1 MNVLVA
7 CEESQRVTIEF
18 RKLGHKAYSCDLLD
32 CSGNHPEWHIKK
44 DVTLLLN
51 GNCIFNTVDGLEH
64 EISGKWD
71 MIIAFPPCTYLTVTG
86 KRWYNYEKYGDK
98 AIQRML
104 DRNDAIKFFM
114 TIVNADCDKIAI
126 ENPVGIMSTQW
137 RKPDQI
143 IQPYQYGDAYEKRT
157 CIWLKGLPMFLPTK
171 IVDIPDRI
179 QFKSGKTMAKWYVEA
194 GNLSKEQRAL
204 VRSKTFPGIA
214 KAMATQWGSEEKHYD
229 DYTSED
235 FINAGIAK
243 ECKQKPPKGHIYID
257 TDSVKVAPLPEQ
269 QTSEESITDTIIAD
283 DNSSYNI
290 EVLRAKQDLNTKY
303 SNSYRKHL
311 HAIINPEWHHVSLAT
326 LANID
331 NDMLDEKRR
340 HYMKVYRMTANVINS
355 IYKCNKLTSIDKLRT
370 NLIQTVRTMAKN
382 EKIEW
387 ALVQYVKAKIDNCYL
402 VNGLQSSFYS
412 KTYGHNK
419 SRSYTKTFFI

>member
-1 MNVLVA
+1 MKVLVA
-7 CEESQRVTIEF
+7 CEESQRVTMEF
-18 RKLGHKAYSCDLLD
+18 RKLGHDAYSCDLLD

-86 KRWYNYEKYGDK
+86 NRWYNYEKYGDK

-114 TIVNADCDKIAI
+114 TIANADCDKIAI

-157 CIWLKGLPMFLPTK
+157 CLWLKGLPMLSPTK
-171 IVDIPDRI
+171 IVEIPDRI

-214 KAMATQWGSEEKHYD
+214 KAMATQWGSEE
-229 DYTSED
+229 
-235 FINAGIAK
+235 
-243 ECKQKPPKGHIYID
+243 
-257 TDSVKVAPLPEQ
+257 
-269 QTSEESITDTIIAD
+269 SIIDTIISD
-283 DNSSYNI
+283 DNIAYQTAEITKTKHSVL
-290 EVLRAKQDLNTKY
+290 EVMQCMMCPADREGNRCGGKQWCKQTWKRYD
-303 SNSYRKHL
+303 
-311 HAIINPEWHHVSLAT
+311 AIANPEWHHVSLAT

-331 NDMLDEKRR
+331 FDMLDEKRKLVR
-340 HYMKVYRMTANVINS
+340 DINQ
-355 IYKCNKLTSIDKLRT
+355 ILKDAIRNLYKCENHISFEVLERYVIRKCDE
-370 NLIQTVRTMAKN
+370 LIRHNRLKAFWFSYIARQLDEVRRNT
-382 EKIEW
+382 I
-387 ALVQYVKAKIDNCYL
+387 YL
-402 VNGLQSSFYS
+402 
-412 KTYGHNK
+412 
-419 SRSYTKTFFI
+419 YTPYTTAHRNRW

>member
-1 MNVLVA
+1 MKMSKNTLLKKIEQGYRENYCNGEYTLNLVTENKDESTYVLKYTYETGEEIAITITASYLGQVSFYSNIHHYYISNFNNHIKSVINVMRILFDLID
-7 CEESQRVTIEF
+7 CN
-18 RKLGHKAYSCDLLD
+18 KDDLL
-32 CSGNHPEWHIKK
+32 EYYR
-44 DVTLLLN
+44 
-51 GNCIFNTVDGLEH
+51 TVETKETDET
-64 EISGKWD
+64 E
-71 MIIAFPPCTYLTVTG
+71 
-86 KRWYNYEKYGDK
+86 N
-98 AIQRML
+98 
-104 DRNDAIKFFM
+104 NDI
-114 TIVNADCDKIAI
+114 
-126 ENPVGIMSTQW
+126 
-137 RKPDQI
+137 
-143 IQPYQYGDAYEKRT
+143 
-157 CIWLKGLPMFLPTK
+157 
-171 IVDIPDRI
+171 
-179 QFKSGKTMAKWYVEA
+179 
-194 GNLSKEQRAL
+194 
-204 VRSKTFPGIA
+204 
-214 KAMATQWGSEEKHYD
+214 
-229 DYTSED
+229 
-235 FINAGIAK
+235 
-243 ECKQKPPKGHIYID
+243 KGHIYID

>member
-51 GNCIFNTVDGLEH
+51 GNCIFTTVDGLEH

-86 KRWYNYEKYGDK
+86 NRWYNYEKYGDK

-143 IQPYQYGDAYEKRT
+143 IQPYQYGDGYEKRT
-157 CIWLKGLPMFLPTK
+157 CLWLKGLPMLSPTK
-171 IVDIPDRI
+171 IVEIPGRI
-179 QFKSGKTMAKWYVEA
+179 QFESGKTMAKWYVEA

-204 VRSKTFPGIA
+204 ARSKTFPGIA
-214 KAMATQWGSEEKHYD
+214 KAMATQWG
-229 DYTSED
+229 
-235 FINAGIAK
+235 
-243 ECKQKPPKGHIYID
+243 
-257 TDSVKVAPLPEQ
+257 
-269 QTSEESITDTIIAD
+269 SEESITDTIIAD

-290 EVLRAKQDLNTKY
+290 EVLRAKQDLNAKY

-412 KTYGHNK
+412 KAYGHNK
-419 SRSYTKTFFI
+419 SRSYTKTFSI